1 MGFLYYK
8 LYSCRFKTLFKDLYK
23 LSVDVELLKE
33 FHEFLKLT
41 SIHEID
47 KFKEKYI
54 INLYSDKNTIKF
66 RISTDIF
73 FTISVFMD
81 NKLSIDY
88 TDGEVFRYLFDIE
101 NNILNFDQRD
111 QRRYE
116 VLSDINRKIIDIV
129 IFSILLY
136 LEYDRKG

>member
-1 MGFLYYK
+1 M
-8 LYSCRFKTLFKDLYK
+8 
-23 LSVDVELLKE
+23 
-33 FHEFLKLT
+33 
-41 SIHEID
+41 EID
-47 KFKEKYI
+47 SIFFVLDSWANDWFVARSDLLYTI
-54 INLYSDKNTIKF
+54 INSFSLQ
-66 RISTDIF
+66 REHIF
-73 FTISVFMD
+73 FTISVFID